1 MSDPETIGQLKV
13 RYDRLQDRA
22 KYVGAGVAVT
32 ALFGIGD
39 ISGKLLE
46 RADRWLSALVVTL
59 LLAAGGSLTL
69 AYAGYRGLK
78 RDVEKLEA
86 EGQVDDDSAVP
97 PCLTRPDFP
106 GSMYLLGLLLIV
118 VAAILIIV
126 GVWWG
131 ALVTTNAPAK

>member
-1 MSDPETIGQLKV
+1 M
-13 RYDRLQDRA
+13 
-22 KYVGAGVAVT
+22 T

-46 RADRWLSALVVTL
+46 RADRWLSALVVTS

-86 EGQVDDDSAVP
+86 EGLVDDDSVVP
-97 PCLTRPDFP
+97 PCLMRRNFP
-106 GSMYLLGLLLIV
+106 GTMYLLCLLLIV
-118 VAAILIIV
+118 VAAVLIIV